1 MIERYFFE
9 GAKFA
14 WAAPGAVSNV
24 PRDGSI
30 NPTAVVASALTFQ
43 DLDPTLFDTN
53 QANKFRNLGLTR
65 GNAVP
70 HDWLNYVHGQTAT
83 INTNNDVL
91 TGFMSGCIIVVYND
105 AMGIR
110 QVGHIGTID
119 GAAKDQ
125 PPNSTVKNGF
135 AAAMRTNPPTFT
147 NVKGYKLLDAWG
159 GGEMSARTTKFKN
172 PPFGGRVRIVSLVTA
187 NSQFFSVLLLQRN
200 PQVDE
205 YICGGIKPCYAMGP
219 NLLLQALQ

>member
-1 MIERYFFE
+1 MIERYFLE

-24 PRDGSI
+24 PKDGSI
-30 NPTAVVASALTFQ
+30 NPTAVTASAMTFQ
-43 DLDPTLFDTN
+43 DLDPTLFDTK
-53 QANKFRNLGLTR
+53 QMNKFRNLGLAKT
-65 GNAVP
+65 NPIP

-83 INTNNDVL
+83 ISTANDVL

-105 AMGIR
+105 GAGVR

-135 AAAMRTNPPTFT
+135 DAAMAGFT
-147 NVKGYKLLDAWG
+147 NVKGYKPLDAWDTN
-159 GGEMSARTTKFKN
+159 EMSARTSKFKN

-187 NSQFFSVLLLQRN
+187 GSQFFSILLLQRN
-200 PQVDE
+200 MNVNE

-219 NLLLQALQ
+219 NLLRQALA